1 MYNQF
6 YGFRESPFNITPDPR
21 FLFFSDRHREA
32 YNHVLFGI
40 RERKGFIQVT
50 GEVGAGKTT
59 LCRTLLEE
67 LGSGYVTALIL
78 NPCLN
83 PTQLL
88 RTVLSELGLQPGR
101 ADQVECLEMLNRFLL
116 EQLERGRDVVLLI
129 DEAQDL
135 TPELLEQ
142 VRLLSNL
149 ETDQRKL
156 LQIVLLGQP
165 ELRDKLNE
173 RGLRQLRQ
181 RITVRYHLTPLS
193 RHEIE
198 RYIQHRLQVV
208 GANGRPSFT
217 PWAIRAIFRY
227 SGGVPRLVNAV
238 CDKALLAGF
247 VDGTDL
253 LSWRQVR
260 RAIRELEGDIL

>member
-1 MYNQF
+1 MYNEF

-32 YNHVLFGI
+32 FNHILFGI

-59 LCRTLLEE
+59 VCRAILEE
-67 LGSGYVTALIL
+67 LGPNVRTALIL
-78 NPCLN
+78 NPCLTS
-83 PTQLL
+83 TQLL
-88 RTVLSELGLQPGR
+88 RAILTELGLESR
-101 ADQVECLEMLNRFLL
+101 NDKVSCLQVLNHFLL
-116 EQLERGRDVVLLI
+116 DQLVQGNEVVLFI

-135 TPELLEQ
+135 DFELLEQ

-165 ELRDKLNE
+165 ELREKLDEN
-173 RGLRQLRQ
+173 RLRQLRQ
-181 RITVRYHLTPLS
+181 RITVRYHLKPLS
-193 RHEIE
+193 RPEMEH
-198 RYIQHRLQVV
+198 YIQHRLHVA
-208 GANGRPSFT
+208 GGNGLPTFNR
-217 PWAIRAIFRY
+217 WALGSIFRY

-238 CDKALLAGF
+238 CDKALLCGY
-247 VDGTDL
+247 VTGDDHLT
-253 LSWRQVR
+253 WRHVR
-260 RAIRELEGDIL
+260 RAIRELEGET